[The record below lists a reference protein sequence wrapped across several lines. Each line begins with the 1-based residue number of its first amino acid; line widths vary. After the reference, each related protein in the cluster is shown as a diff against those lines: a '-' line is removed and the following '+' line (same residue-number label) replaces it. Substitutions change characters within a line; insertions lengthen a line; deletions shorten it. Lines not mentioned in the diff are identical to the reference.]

1 MTLAVRGNSP
11 PRQNDATSY
20 ISKSD
25 NNFGIHSAL
34 DSDKD
39 DEFVR
44 GINTPIGSE
53 MNGVN
58 PFDKGMQTS
67 FSHFTMFLSHN
78 FVICLL
84 ACQNLKDLE

>member
-11 PRQNDATSY
+11 PRQNDTTSY

-25 NNFGIHSAL
+25 NNFGILSTL

-44 GINTPIGSE
+44 GASTPIGSE
-53 MNGVN
+53 MNGIN
-58 PFDKGMQTS
+58 PVDKGMSTS
-67 FSHFTMFLSHN
+67 
-78 FVICLL
+78 I
-84 ACQNLKDLE
+84 

>member
-11 PRQNDATSY
+11 PRQNDATSF

-25 NNFGIHSAL
+25 NNFGILSTL

-44 GINTPIGSE
+44 GTSTPIGSE
-53 MNGVN
+53 MNGIN
-58 PFDKGMQTS
+58 PIDKGM
-67 FSHFTMFLSHN
+67 
-78 FVICLL
+78 
-84 ACQNLKDLE
+84 